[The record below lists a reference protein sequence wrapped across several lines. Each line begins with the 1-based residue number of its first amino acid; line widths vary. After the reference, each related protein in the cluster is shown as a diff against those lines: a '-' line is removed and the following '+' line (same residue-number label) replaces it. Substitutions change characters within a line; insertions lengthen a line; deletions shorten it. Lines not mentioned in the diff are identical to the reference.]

1 MKKSVIQKLRIPLT
15 NIFVVLLLI
24 FIATSDRPWEVK
36 HPLFT
41 SFLFFMG
48 LFFVGIGSLGR
59 LWCSLYIAGW
69 KTKVLIT
76 KGPYSMCRNPL
87 YFFSFIGAIGVGF
100 ATETILIPF
109 FVVILFAAYYP
120 YVIRKEENKLLTRH
134 GQQFKSYS
142 ESVPR
147 FFPRLSNFTEPQEYI
162 VNPIIFKTHIFS
174 ALWFIWMIG
183 ILEIL
188 EKLHELGMIPV
199 MFMIY

>member
-120 YVIRKEENKLLTRH
+120 YVIRKEENKLLARH